1 MNKNKHHI
9 EYIWCLFVIVRCTVQ
24 LIQIVELINKFY

>member
-9 EYIWCLFVIVRCTVQ
+9 EDIWCLFVVVYCTVQ
-24 LIQIVELINKFY
+24 LIQITELINKLH